1 MATQNI
7 KYTLNVQLADNV
19 ITVEDKNDKIA
30 VLVPAGTA
38 DKQRVISEIM
48 EVNPGLERE
57 TVEAVLN
64 LENRV
69 VKKLLLTGFRVNT
82 GLYSA
87 VAQPSG
93 VVEGN
98 RWDPEKNS
106 LYVSFTQGSDMRAA
120 IGETSVNIIGEK
132 GNAMYISGGQ
142 DSATGAM
149 GFTATAGRNFIL
161 TGARLKVAGNAPE
174 VGVTLTSAATGTVTE
189 ITTDMLAVNDP
200 RKLILLIPAGLAD
213 GEYTLSVTTQFSG
226 NSTQPLKS
234 PRTVEQVIY
243 IGKAP
248 SAGTGGNPGGSTGG
262 GTTGGGSTG
271 GENPGGGTGDGGG
284 DDLA

>member
-19 ITVEDKNDKIA
+19 VTVEDKNDKIA

-98 RWDPEKNS
+98 RWNPERNS
-106 LYVSFTQGSDMRAA
+106 LYVSFTQGGDMRAA

-149 GFTATAGRNFIL
+149 GFTATAGRNFVL
-161 TGARLKVAGNAPE
+161 TGARLKVAGDAPE
-174 VGVTLTSAATGTVTE
+174 VGVTLTSAATGTVTK
-189 ITTDMLAVNDP
+189 ITTDMLAVNEP

-226 NSTQPLKS
+226 SSTQPLKS
-234 PRTVEQVIY
+234 PRTIEQVIY

-262 GTTGGGSTG
+262 GT
-271 GENPGGGTGDGGG
+271 GDGGG
-284 DDLA
+284 DDLS

>member
-19 ITVEDKNDKIA
+19 VTVEDKNDKIA

-98 RWDPEKNS
+98 RWNPERNS
-106 LYVSFTQGSDMRAA
+106 LYVSFTQGGDMRAA

-161 TGARLKVAGNAPE
+161 TGARLKVAGDATE
-174 VGVTLTSAATGTVTE
+174 VGVTLTSAATGTVTK
-189 ITTDMLAVNDP
+189 ITTDMLAVNEP

-226 NSTQPLKS
+226 SSTQPLKS
-234 PRTVEQVIY
+234 PRTIEQVIY

-248 SAGTGGNPGGSTGG
+248 SAGTGGTPGGSTGG

-271 GENPGGGTGDGGG
+271 GGTGDGGG
-284 DDLA
+284 DDLS

>member
-19 ITVEDKNDKIA
+19 VTVEDKNDKIA

-98 RWDPEKNS
+98 RWNPERNS
-106 LYVSFTQGSDMRAA
+106 LYVSFTQGGDMRAA

-132 GNAMYISGGQ
+132 GNVMYISGGQ

-161 TGARLKVAGNAPE
+161 TGARLKVAGDATE
-174 VGVTLTSAATGTVTE
+174 VGVTLTSAATGTVTK
-189 ITTDMLAVNDP
+189 ITTDMLAVNEP

-226 NSTQPLKS
+226 SSTQPLKS
-234 PRTVEQVIY
+234 PRTIEQVIY

-262 GTTGGGSTG
+262 GT
-271 GENPGGGTGDGGG
+271 GDGGG
-284 DDLA
+284 DDLS